1 MTMLQIVVTSASCL
15 IESFAIHISTGV
27 IRIVLLDR
35 VLGSIWGLGRVE
47 IILKLVIDHI
57 ESGSVCAKFIL
68 IL

>member
-57 ESGSVCAKFIL
+57 ESGSV
-68 IL
+68 